1 MLFNLTTQDR
11 MEIFE
16 RILLFKAMNNAKTN
30 RLAVASW
37 ILLEGKGHK
46 IRLIVSK
53 DESVQ
58 KLSP

>member
-1 MLFNLTTQDR
+1 MLFDKTKQDR
-11 MEIFE
+11 MQ
-16 RILLFKAMNNAKTN
+16 ILQEVLFFKAMNNAKTN